1 MKRLIL
7 ASASPR
13 REWLLKNIG
22 LQFETIPSNV
32 NEDISIAKHPKEVV
46 MCLAMDKARDVYD
59 KTDGQRTVIAADTV
73 VVKDDRVLGKPKDE
87 KQAFDMLKFLQGG
100 YHEVCSGIAVLDS
113 EYRLEINDCEITYVK
128 MSPMDEVT
136 IKRYIASGEPMD
148 KAGAYA
154 IQGKGAVFIE
164 RVEGCYYNVVGLP
177 IFKLFQIL
185 GQCGIT
191 AF

>member
-22 LQFETIPSNV
+22 LQFEIIPSSID
-32 NEDISIAKHPKEVV
+32 EDISIAEHPKEVV
-46 MCLAMDKARDVYD
+46 MRLAMDKARDVYD
-59 KTDGQRTVIAADTV
+59 KTDGRRTVIAADTV
-73 VVKDDRVLGKPKDE
+73 VVKDDRILGKPKDQ

-113 EYRLEINDCEITYVK
+113 EYGLEINDYEITHVK
-128 MSPMDEVT
+128 MAPVDDDT
-136 IKRYIASGEPMD
+136 IRRYIASGEPMD

-191 AF
+191 VF

>member
-22 LQFETIPSNV
+22 LQFEIIPSSID
-32 NEDISIAKHPKEVV
+32 EDISIAEHLKEVV
-46 MCLAMDKARDVYD
+46 MRLAMDKARDVYD
-59 KTDGQRTVIAADTV
+59 KTDGRRTVIAADTV
-73 VVKDDRVLGKPKDE
+73 VVKDDRILGKPKDQ

-100 YHEVCSGIAVLDS
+100 YHEVCSGVAVLDS
-113 EYRLEINDCEITYVK
+113 EYGLEINDCEITYVK
-128 MSPMDEVT
+128 MAPMDEDA

-191 AF
+191 VF

>member
-22 LQFETIPSNV
+22 LQFETIPSSV

-46 MCLAMDKARDVYD
+46 MRLAMDKARDVYD

-113 EYRLEINDCEITYVK
+113 EYGLEINDCEITYVK
-128 MSPMDEVT
+128 MAPMDEDT
-136 IKRYIASGEPMD
+136 IKRYITSGEPMD

>member
-1 MKRLIL
+1 M
-7 ASASPR
+7 
-13 REWLLKNIG
+13 LKNIG
-22 LQFETIPSNV
+22 LQFETIPSSV

-46 MCLAMDKARDVYD
+46 MRLAMDKARDVYD

-113 EYRLEINDCEITYVK
+113 EYGLEINDCEITYVK
-128 MSPMDEVT
+128 MAPMDEDT
-136 IKRYIASGEPMD
+136 IKRYITSGEPMD